1 MSNANV
7 TNIKT
12 LVTNYKND
20 IIAFV
25 YNGVNY
31 NQRMVITDLVVN
43 DLGIRTLNRFSK
55 FKFEEYEMS
64 TTKLAALVSLRNKLA
79 KYMSK
84 PEPVSKKVKAKKQ
97 TKAVAKKI
105 IAKKVTK
112 KEAIKQKYQK
122 LYKIVS
128 AYSENLMQDVY
139 SVVYRTKTLKRFINT
154 NLANK
159 YIEQEVLL
167 RMNEH
172 AITTAKKS
180 RAVAKELEQ
189 EFE

>member
-1 MSNANV
+1 M
-7 TNIKT
+7 
-12 LVTNYKND
+12 
-20 IIAFV
+20 
-25 YNGVNY
+25 
-31 NQRMVITDLVVN
+31 
-43 DLGIRTLNRFSK
+43 
-55 FKFEEYEMS
+55 
-64 TTKLAALVSLRNKLA
+64 
-79 KYMSK
+79 
-84 PEPVSKKVKAKKQ
+84 SKKVTMKAKKVVTKKGAKTIVSPKLIAKKIAAAKRAVGNVIKKQAAARKVVAKKQ
-97 TKAVAKKI
+97 TKAVAKRI

-112 KEAIKQKYQK
+112 REAIKQKYLK

-139 SVVYRTKTLKRFINT
+139 SVVYRTKELKRFINT

-167 RMNEH
+167 KMNEH

-180 RAVAKELEQ
+180 RAVSKELAS

>member
-1 MSNANV
+1 M
-7 TNIKT
+7 
-12 LVTNYKND
+12 
-20 IIAFV
+20 
-25 YNGVNY
+25 
-31 NQRMVITDLVVN
+31 
-43 DLGIRTLNRFSK
+43 
-55 FKFEEYEMS
+55 
-64 TTKLAALVSLRNKLA
+64 
-79 KYMSK
+79 
-84 PEPVSKKVKAKKQ
+84 SKKVTMKAKKVVTKKGAKTIVSPKLIAKKVAAARKVVAKKQ
-97 TKAVAKKI
+97 TKAVAKRI

-139 SVVYRTKTLKRFINT
+139 SVVYRTKELKRFINT

-172 AITTAKKS
+172 AISTAKKS
-180 RAVAKELEQ
+180 RVVAKELAS

>member
-1 MSNANV
+1 M
-7 TNIKT
+7 
-12 LVTNYKND
+12 
-20 IIAFV
+20 
-25 YNGVNY
+25 
-31 NQRMVITDLVVN
+31 
-43 DLGIRTLNRFSK
+43 
-55 FKFEEYEMS
+55 
-64 TTKLAALVSLRNKLA
+64 
-79 KYMSK
+79 
-84 PEPVSKKVKAKKQ
+84 SKKVTMKAKKVVTKKGAKTIVSPKLIAKKVAAAKKQ

-105 IAKKVTK
+105 VAKKVTK

-159 YIEQEVLL
+159 YIEQEVLIRL
-167 RMNEH
+167 NEH

-180 RAVAKELEQ
+180 RAVAKELAS